1 LLKIQHITKA
11 ETNNHIH
18 RQHTNLYEQKTNNE
32 STRREAGTNKYLKLV
47 VFGFFVWLI
56 PFLVSFGIVSLR
68 TNNRPLFE
76 SIMPVVVT
84 FCVVLFAFLYFKKR
98 EKNSIKEGFVV
109 GIVWFLISIIID
121 LAMFLPE
128 SAWHMTI
135 ADYFMD
141 VGLTY
146 LIILMIPIGFGSL
159 LNKT

>member
-1 LLKIQHITKA
+1 
-11 ETNNHIH
+11 
-18 RQHTNLYEQKTNNE
+18 
-32 STRREAGTNKYLKLV
+32 
-47 VFGFFVWLI
+47 
-56 PFLVSFGIVSLR
+56 
-68 TNNRPLFE
+68 
-76 SIMPVVVT
+76 MPVVVT